1 MWGLFVRFFGE
12 NNGAAV
18 GAKQSIV
25 RDVLLIASKQSCSD
39 AFWDGKVFSCYFIW
53 INEGRLVPA
62 RRAEIVTQ
70 DEYEDATAHSGE
82 SKRG

>member
-1 MWGLFVRFFGE
+1 MALQLAQNNRLYVMCCLLLANSLVAMPFGTE
-12 NNGAAV
+12 
-18 GAKQSIV
+18 KY
-25 RDVLLIASKQSCSD
+25 
-39 AFWDGKVFSCYFIW
+39 FSCYFIW